1 MTIFFGT
8 PRPRFESCFALGRYF
23 FFGKKICAKKKSA
36 KWDSNLKP
44 AAPLVQA
51 LPLHNFGVWSWK
63 RIDLV
68 FILLIYGCQ
77 HAIGPVLWVADI
89 VGIYPFNL
97 ELKFV
102 NIGCQ
107 NEQCETNL
115 YEFRTPHNH

>member
-1 MTIFFGT
+1 MAIFFET
-8 PRPRFESCFALGRYF
+8 PRPRFESCFGLGRHPIF
-23 FFGKKICAKKKSA
+23 LAKRFVPKKKSA

-63 RIDLV
+63 LIELV

-77 HAIGPVLWVADI
+77 HAIGLVLWDADR

-102 NIGCQ
+102 TDISPSY
-107 NEQCETNL
+107 L
-115 YEFRTPHNH
+115 I

>member
-1 MTIFFGT
+1 MVWLFSLKRRDRGSSPALAWGVTLFFWQKDL
-8 PRPRFESCFALGRYF
+8 CQ
-23 FFGKKICAKKKSA
+23 KKECKMGL
-36 KWDSNLKP
+36 NLKP

-63 RIDLV
+63 LVELV

-77 HAIGPVLWVADI
+77 HAIGPVLWDEDR

-102 NIGCQ
+102 TGISPSY
-107 NEQCETNL
+107 L
-115 YEFRTPHNH
+115 IRI

>member
-1 MTIFFGT
+1 MAIFFET
-8 PRPRFESCFALGRYF
+8 PRPRFESCFGLGHYPF
-23 FFGKKICAKKKSA
+23 FWQKDLCQKKSA
-36 KWDSNLKP
+36 KWDSNMKP

-77 HAIGPVLWVADI
+77 HAIGPVLWDADR

-102 NIGCQ
+102 NGISSSY
-107 NEQCETNL
+107 L
-115 YEFRTPHNH
+115 I

>member
-1 MTIFFGT
+1 MAIFFGT
-8 PRPRFESCFALGRYF
+8 PRLRFESYLGLGHYP
-23 FFGKKICAKKKSA
+23 FFGKQICAKKKSA
-36 KWDSNLKP
+36 KWDSNMKP

-63 RIDLV
+63 LIELV

-77 HAIGPVLWVADI
+77 HAIGLVLWDADR

-102 NIGCQ
+102 TGISPSYLIQ
-107 NEQCETNL
+107 I
-115 YEFRTPHNH
+115 